1 MEPDQDFADRLEI
14 FFGEASDTQCH
25 VYARLRGPEAGQ
37 GLQLSG
43 SLTGPTCLYAQ
54 TLPARFAFKDRG
66 PGASVLA
73 EAIVPEPCFWTP
85 EMPHLYQAEVQLL
98 QDGRALARAERPLGI
113 RRLGV
118 HNRDLIYDGKRWVL
132 RGLCR
137 EKLPPTELAA
147 WNESDTTM
155 VVRNPDDELCRE
167 ASRVGVLIVARL
179 KHNETREIVRLS
191 RWPAVAMVALDDRAS
206 IDQAEVPRNLLLA
219 QEFTGSAPLRPMP
232 WAQVVLYD
240 DIYNLRGFSEKD
252 TPKWMP
258 LVKHH
263 EPGLSKKS
271 VDQIANSQIPV
282 IVTRIHSIPRSLSA
296 ISIGRAWCD
305 AIQSELASRSDL
317 AGCEFA
323 GYIV

>member
-1 MEPDQDFADRLEI
+1 LTDVEPDQDFADRLEI

-43 SLTGPTCLYAQ
+43 SLTGPTCTYAQ

-118 HNRDLIYDGKRWVL
+118 HNRHLIYDGKRWVL
-132 RGLCR
+132 RGMQSGAS
-137 EKLPPTELAA
+137 PPIDLNS
-147 WNESDTTM
+147 WHESDLAM
-155 VVRNPDDELCRE
+155 IVHDPDDALCRE
-167 ASRVGVLIVARL
+167 ASHMGVFVVAAL
-179 KHNETREIVRLS
+179 EAGQLGEIARLS
-191 RWPAVAMVALDDRAS
+191 RWPAVGIVTLPNMPTLDSGGLAH
-206 IDQAEVPRNLLLA
+206 NLLLA
-219 QEFTGSAPLRPMP
+219 QRIAAEPPSAPQP
-232 WAQVVLYD
+232 WAQLAVCEMGRSD
-240 DIYNLRGFSEKD
+240 DRIE
-252 TPKWMP
+252 P
-258 LVKHH
+258 L
-263 EPGLSKKS
+263 
-271 VDQIANSQIPV
+271 
-282 IVTRIHSIPRSLSA
+282 SIPIIAFRATGGRSSVVQ
-296 ISIGRAWCD
+296 GRAKCD
-305 AIQSELASRSDL
+305 LLQRDL
-317 AGCEFA
+317 AGRGEFA